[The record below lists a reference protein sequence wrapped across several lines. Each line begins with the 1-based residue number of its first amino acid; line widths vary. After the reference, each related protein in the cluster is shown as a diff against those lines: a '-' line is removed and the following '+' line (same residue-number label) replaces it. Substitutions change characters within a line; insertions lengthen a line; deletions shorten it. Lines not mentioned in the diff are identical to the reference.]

1 MRKWGDHL
9 RNLSPASNFDPFQD
23 GVSTEINQ
31 EPAAAAVVPHVAFA
45 FLPPPPPTFSLLLV
59 SQKNA

>member
-31 EPAAAAVVPHVAFA
+31 EPAAVVPHVAFA
-45 FLPPPPPTFSLLLV
+45 FLPPPPTFSLLLV

>member
-31 EPAAAAVVPHVAFA
+31 EPAAVVPHVAFA